1 MGTLSVALGPPPLER
16 LVWTASPPGPTLPSP
31 DPHLP
36 APVEDPGP
44 DIGLAEAEAAAMY
57 GRHYRKTLASDDG
70 FQRLDAAQRLAA
82 ARAALSVPEVA
93 VMDMAAGR
101 GHALAE
107 IVRLTG
113 REAAF
118 IETLFLDACAKLV
131 AHYQTG
137 GDADDEVGPGPL
149 RLPGP
154 FL

>member
-1 MGTLSVALGPPPLER
+1 MV
-16 LVWTASPPGPTLPSP
+16 TADSLLPTRI
-31 DPHLP
+31 
-36 APVEDPGP
+36 EDLGP
-44 DIGLAEAEAAAMY
+44 DIGLAEAEASALY
-57 GRHYRKTLASDDG
+57 GRDYRKVLASDDG
-70 FQRLDAAQRLAA
+70 FQRLDAVERLAG
-82 ARAALSVPEVA
+82 ARAALSPQEVA

-118 IETLFLDACAKLV
+118 VETLFLEACAKLV
-131 AHYQTG
+131 THYQAMG
-137 GDADDEVGPGPL
+137 EADDEVGPGPP

>member
-1 MGTLSVALGPPPLER
+1 MPFEPR
-16 LVWTASPPGPTLPSP
+16 QLVLI
-31 DPHLP
+31 
-36 APVEDPGP
+36 EDLGP
-44 DIGLAEAEAAAMY
+44 DIGFAEAQAAGLY
-57 GRHYRKTLASDDG
+57 GRDYRKVLASDDG
-70 FQRLDAAQRLAA
+70 FQRLDAVERLAG
-82 ARAALSVPEVA
+82 ARAALSAQEAA

-118 IETLFLDACAKLV
+118 VEALVLGACAKLV
-131 AHYQTG
+131 THYQAVG
-137 GDADDEVGPGPL
+137 EADDEVGPGPL